1 VNCVDEESR
10 ILPQGFNTVSTTDLK
25 KINKDIEKILAKYG
39 ITPGGKEDSAVLDL
53 AEAQELV
60 RLTGESIGGFTEGFE
75 STWDVADVQGLLKT
89 LTDVDEDSPKA
100 RIKDKVGVLLRWNRE
115 RPQEDIPTDTP
126 DNPRKDTD
134 QARQMAR
141 KYPVLLLLQQR
152 GVEDGW
158 HGGPF
163 FWPVLFPPAGGQAWM
178 YAIGT
183 KKKRS

>member
-1 VNCVDEESR
+1 
-10 ILPQGFNTVSTTDLK
+10 
-25 KINKDIEKILAKYG
+25 
-39 ITPGGKEDSAVLDL
+39 
-53 AEAQELV
+53 
-60 RLTGESIGGFTEGFE
+60 
-75 STWDVADVQGLLKT
+75 LLKT

-178 YAIGT
+178 YAIGA
-183 KKKRS
+183 KKKKG